1 MNRASSNE
9 PCTGPA
15 AWQGTCTGG
24 RLPRSTPSSSR
35 PWHDI
40 WWSGLSSQQGVGHNR
55 QVSDTEKQITPYE
68 QFGGH
73 EFFAKL
79 VARFYQG
86 VRQDSVLAP
95 MYPAHEFDEAERRLL
110 MFMEQ
115 YWGGPQTYGEERG
128 HPRLRM
134 RHMEFA
140 IDAEARDRWLTHM
153 HDAIIEMNMQDA
165 ELENQLWMYLVGAAH
180 AMQNIDDTSSNG

>member
-1 MNRASSNE
+1 MPLSFLPWRAISWSARRR
-9 PCTGPA
+9 P
-15 AWQGTCTGG
+15 
-24 RLPRSTPSSSR
+24 RLVS
-35 PWHDI
+35 
-40 WWSGLSSQQGVGHNR
+40 HNR
-55 QVSDTEKQITPYE
+55 HVSDTEKQITPYE

-73 EFFAKL
+73 EFFSKL

-86 VRQDSVLAP
+86 VANDSVLAP
-95 MYPAHEFDEAERRLL
+95 MYPADEMPEAERRLL

-115 YWGGPQTYGEERG
+115 YWGGPQTYSDERG

-153 HDAIIEMNMQDA
+153 HDAILEMNMQDT

-180 AMQNIDDTSSNG
+180 AMQNIDDSPASL